1 MVKVKPVKLGS
12 TTRMSFGKIDEV
24 IGMPNLIEIQKKS
37 YEWFLK
43 DGLKEVFRDI
53 SGISDHS
60 GKYVLDFTDYFLDI
74 DHPKHS
80 VIECK
85 ERDATYAAPLK
96 VQARLINTETGEI
109 MPGEIYMGD
118 FPLMTESGTFVIN
131 GAERVIVSQLVRS
144 PGVYY
149 KMDHDKTG
157 KQLFSST
164 VIPNRGAWLEYESD
178 VNDVF
183 YVRIDKNRKIPVTA
197 FLRALGLGTEE
208 EIIAY
213 FGDDARM
220 RATIAKDGCTSQEDG
235 LLEVYKK
242 LRPSEPPTIESA
254 QQHIDNLFFDP
265 RRYDMSRVGRY
276 KYNKKLCISRRITGQ
291 VLAEPVVDPRTG
303 EILAMDGDVISRDKA
318 LEIENAGVKEVF
330 VKLEGDRVVKVISNG
345 MVDMTKYVDFDI
357 KEKCEIDEKVR
368 FSVLCEILDEG
379 LEGEDLIK
387 KCAQRRADLVPNTI
401 TIDDIFASVNYMNNL
416 AEGIG
421 TTDDIDH
428 LGNRRIRC
436 VGELLQNQV
445 RIGLSRLE
453 RVVRERMTLQAQDL
467 AGITPTS
474 LINIRPVTAA
484 IKEFFGSSPLSQFMD
499 QNNPLAELTHKRRLS
514 ALGPGGLSR
523 DRAGFEVRDVH
534 YSHYGRMC
542 PIETPEGPN
551 IGLISYLATF
561 ARINSYGF
569 VEAPFRKIDKET
581 GVVTD
586 EVVYMT
592 ADMEDEF
599 IVAQA
604 NEPLDEN
611 HRFVRK
617 KVHGRYRDEFV
628 ELEASRFD
636 YMDVSPRMVVSV
648 ATAMIP
654 FLENDDANRALM
666 GSNMQRQAVPLLVTE
681 APIVGTGIEY
691 KAGVDSGICIL
702 AEDDGVVTQVSA
714 DLITVRYDSKGDSA
728 VLDDTGRVVEYEVT
742 KFLRSNQGTC
752 INQIPIVEV
761 GQRVKKGD
769 VLADGPATDHGEI
782 SLGKNA
788 LIGFMTWEGYNYE
801 DAVLLNEKMVREDYY
816 TSIHIEEY
824 ETEARETKLGPE
836 EITREIPN
844 VGDDMLKN
852 LNEDGIIRIG
862 AEVKTGDILV
872 GKVTPKGETELTAEE
887 RLLRAIFGEKAR
899 EVRDTSLKVP
909 HGESG
914 TVVDVK
920 VFTRENS
927 DELQPGVNKVVRCYL
942 AQKRKISVGDK
953 MAGRHGNKGVV
964 SRILPQEDMPFLP
977 DGTPLD
983 IVLNPLGVPS
993 RMNIGQ
999 VLEVHLGYAAKAL
1012 GWKIMTSV
1020 FDGAHEQDIF
1030 DIYKELAVKAKNKEL
1045 PPPASPK
1052 FIDFTECFERDGISM
1067 ECKTKVRDG
1076 RTGEYFDN
1084 PVTVGYMY
1092 YLKLHHLV
1100 DDKIHARSTGP
1111 YSLVTQ
1117 QPLGGKAQFGGQRFG
1132 EMEVW
1137 ALEAY
1142 GAAYTLQEILTVKS
1156 DDVVGRVKT
1165 YESIVK
1171 GENIPKP
1178 GIPESF
1184 KVLIKEL
1191 QSLALDVRVIDE
1203 NGEEIDLKQDLD
1215 EETNPKAVENG
1226 AYPGA
1231 SVATAKDMRD
1241 GFSPDDNPENQ
1252 SIFGDADLLGEDYGE
1267 DKFYSEMRYD
1277 DEFDD
1282 DFDDDDFDDN
1292 YSDNYADDDGFGDDY
1307 E

>member
-1 MVKVKPVKLGS
+1 
-12 TTRMSFGKIDEV
+12 MSFGKIDEV
-24 IGMPNLIEIQKKS
+24 IDMPNLIEIQKKS

-43 DGLKEVFRDI
+43 EGLKEVFRDI

-60 GKYVLDFTDYFLDI
+60 GKYVLDFVDYFLDV

-96 VQARLINTETGEI
+96 VRARLINTETGEI
-109 MPGEIYMGD
+109 IEGEKGDIYMGD

-157 KQLFSST
+157 KKLFSST

-197 FLRALGLGTEE
+197 FLRALGLGSAE
-208 EIIAY
+208 EIIDY
-213 FGDDARM
+213 FGDDDRM
-220 RATIAKDGCTSQEDG
+220 RATIAKDGCSNQKDG
-235 LLEVYKK
+235 LMEVYKK
-242 LRPSEPPTIESA
+242 LRPSEPPTVESA
-254 QQHIDNLFFDP
+254 QQHIDSLFFDS

-276 KYNKKLCISRRITGQ
+276 KFNKKLGISRRLNGQ
-291 VLAEPVVDPRTG
+291 VLTEAVVNPRTS
-303 EILAMDGDVISRDKA
+303 EILAMPGDVISREKA
-318 LEIENAGVKEVF
+318 LEIENAGVKV
-330 VKLEGDRVVKVISNG
+330 VLVRGEGEKVIKIISNG
-345 MVDMTKYVDFDI
+345 MVDITKYVDYDIDYI
-357 KEKCEIDEKVR
+357 KEHCDIDEKVS
-368 FSVLCEILDEG
+368 FSVLCEILDMG
-379 LEGEDLIK
+379 LEGDELINTI
-387 KCAQRRADLVPNTI
+387 AQRRSDLVPNTI

-453 RVVRERMTLQAQDL
+453 RVVRERMTLQGQDATGL
-467 AGITPTS
+467 TPAS
-474 LINIRPVTAA
+474 LINIRPVTSAV
-484 IKEFFGSSPLSQFMD
+484 KEFFGSSPLSQFMD

-561 ARINSYGF
+561 AKINSYGF
-569 VEAPFRKIDKET
+569 IEAPFRKIDKAT
-581 GVVTD
+581 GIVTD

-628 ELEASRFD
+628 ELEPSRFD

-691 KAGVDSGICIL
+691 KAGVDSGVCLL
-702 AEDDGVVTQVSA
+702 AEDEGVVTQVSA
-714 DLITVRYDSKGDSA
+714 NSITVRYDSHGSGSL
-728 VLDDTGRVVEYEVT
+728 VDDTGRSVEYEIT

-752 INQIPIVEV
+752 INQIPIVDV

-801 DAVLLNEKMVREDYY
+801 DAVLLNEKMVRDDYY

-844 VGDDMLKN
+844 VNEDMVKN
-852 LNEDGIIRIG
+852 LNEEGIIRIG

-899 EVRDTSLKVP
+899 EVRDTSLRVP
-909 HGESG
+909 HGECG

-920 VFTRENS
+920 VFTKENS
-927 DELQPGVNKVVRCYL
+927 DEMQPGVNKIVRCYL

-1030 DIYKELAVKAKNKEL
+1030 DIYKDLAVKAKQGEL

-1052 FIDFTECFERDGISM
+1052 FVDFTECFDKDGISM
-1067 ECKTKVRDG
+1067 ECKTRVRDG

-1165 YESIVK
+1165 YEAIVK

-1215 EETNPKAVENG
+1215 EETNPKAVENS
-1226 AYPGA
+1226 AFPGKT
-1231 SVATAKDMRD
+1231 VANAKEMR
-1241 GFSPDDNPENQ
+1241 GSFSIDDNPENQ
-1252 SIFGDADLLGEDYGE
+1252 SIYGESDILGEDYGE
-1267 DKFYSEMRYD
+1267 KF
-1277 DEFDD
+1277 
-1282 DFDDDDFDDN
+1282 
-1292 YSDNYADDDGFGDDY
+1292 FGDDY
-1307 E
+1307 DDDYDEAFDDDGGDYSIDDEPYDDEDDDF